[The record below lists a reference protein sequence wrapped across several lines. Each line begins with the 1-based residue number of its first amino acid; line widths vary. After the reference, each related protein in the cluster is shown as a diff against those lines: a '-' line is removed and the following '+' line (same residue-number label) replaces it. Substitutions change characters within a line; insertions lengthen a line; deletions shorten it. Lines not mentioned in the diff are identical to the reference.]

1 MDKIQIG
8 NRIREI
14 RKLHK
19 LTQKELGDL
28 IGLSQTAI
36 SMIEKGDLSISLDS
50 LYKLCEECKISITE
64 VLNVESE
71 PAEDIIKIMKIVSD
85 FDSRKRRLILIL
97 LETFLENYEE
107 K

>member
-1 MDKIQIG
+1 MVKIQIG
-8 NRIREI
+8 TRLREI

-36 SMIEKGDLSISLDS
+36 SLIEKGELSISLDS
-50 LYKLCEECKISITE
+50 LYKFCSEFKIPIAKILEVEE
-64 VLNVESE
+64 ESDQ
-71 PAEDIIKIMKIVSD
+71 DIIKIMKVVRELEGGQ
-85 FDSRKRRLILIL
+85 RKMLLAL
-97 LETFLENYEE
+97 LETFINQ